1 MCPRDVQAPY
11 ELDIEQYSAL
21 ARVGTSG
28 RSGERFSEVI
38 ASAFTWP
45 HHRTTNTVLAVYGT
59 EPCFL
64 IQIKLMRE
72 KAVENDIKATEKTS

>member
-1 MCPRDVQAPY
+1 MCPRDAEAPY
-11 ELDIEQYSAL
+11 ELDIEQYSTL

-45 HHRTTNTVLAVYGT
+45 HRRTTNTFLAVYGA
-59 EPCFL
+59 ELCFL

-72 KAVENDIKATEKTS
+72 KRVENDTKATEKTS

>member
-1 MCPRDVQAPY
+1 
-11 ELDIEQYSAL
+11 
-21 ARVGTSG
+21 
-28 RSGERFSEVI
+28 VI

-45 HHRTTNTVLAVYGT
+45 HHRTTNTVLAVYGA

-72 KAVENDIKATEKTS
+72 KAVENDTKAREKTS